1 MVKNIGSGNSLNSD
15 LASVQL
21 KIYNFGQA
29 P

>member
-1 MVKNIGSGNSLNSD
+1 MVKDIGSGNSLNSD

-21 KIYNFGQA
+21 KFYNFGQV